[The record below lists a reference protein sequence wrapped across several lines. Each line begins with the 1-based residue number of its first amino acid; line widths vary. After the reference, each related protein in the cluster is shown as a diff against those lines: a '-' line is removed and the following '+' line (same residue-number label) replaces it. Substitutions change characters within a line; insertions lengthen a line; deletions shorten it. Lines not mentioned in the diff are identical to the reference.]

1 MKEELNSQINR
12 RIWALEGYPSRIE
25 GELHSMRREMDELRI
40 AVKEKAME
48 NLDGMI

>member
-12 RIWALEGYPSRIE
+12 GIGALEGYPSRLG
-25 GELHSMRREMDELRI
+25 GELRSMRREMDELRI